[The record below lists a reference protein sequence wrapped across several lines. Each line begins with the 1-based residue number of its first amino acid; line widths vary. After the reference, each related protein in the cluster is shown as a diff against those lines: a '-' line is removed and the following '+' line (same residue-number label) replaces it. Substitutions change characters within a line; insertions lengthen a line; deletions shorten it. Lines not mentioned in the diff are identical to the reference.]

1 MPQLEIIARCRTFA
15 TLVFPAL
22 ACAALAPAAMAEAPL
37 RSLERTG
44 FPEPFALACSWDPLT
59 VRETYSGI
67 AVIARANGT
76 TMVLGP
82 SLEIGRD
89 PRRGHIEQSFGE
101 DPYLVGEMGL
111 AAIEG
116 LQGAGK
122 PHGLAAGKVFA
133 AITGFAGPGLPAD
146 GVGPTPVAE
155 RELRELYFP
164 PFEQVLRRTSVGAI
178 VPSRNEID
186 GVPSHANAWLLKDIL
201 RGEWKY
207 GGTVIAS
214 REGIADLYSV
224 YHVAVD
230 AVGALSLARD
240 AGADAGP
247 TDVAAFVPSNDAP
260 SRALALK
267 AAQRSITL
275 LANDGELPLSLPAA
289 GRTPMKIALVELGTV
304 TPMQEELRARIR
316 DRATVVTPGQADHIV
331 VAVGEIDAAAQRES
345 VTSLAAFNKPIILV
359 FTAMRPFADPDV
371 VARAKAVLGA
381 WGLGDAGPKAIV
393 SVLFGDVNPGGKLA
407 ATIARDAGQ
416 LPLFY
421 NAKPS
426 SRRGYLFDS
435 SDPLYTFGWGL
446 SYSSFELGPPLLS
459 SNSVGPDGSVT
470 VSVEV
475 RNHSKRAGDE
485 TIQLYVHGNVSPTT
499 RPVKELKGF
508 QRVSLKPGEK
518 RTVRFTLEGQ
528 GLAIWDMDMH
538 RLVVP
543 GEYEVMTGPN
553 SVALK
558 SVTLRVRK
566 GAGK

>member
-1 MPQLEIIARCRTFA
+1 MIARCRALATFVLQCLAFA
-15 TLVFPAL
+15 TI
-22 ACAALAPAAMAEAPL
+22 APAVMAEAPL
-37 RSLERTG
+37 RSLENAG
-44 FPEPFALACSWDPLT
+44 FPEPFALACSWDTAT
-59 VRETYSGI
+59 VRDAYSSL
-67 AVIARANGT
+67 AAMARASGT

-89 PRRGHIEQSFGE
+89 PRRGRVEQSFGE

-122 PHGLAAGKVFA
+122 PHTLAPGKVFA
-133 AITGFAGPGLPAD
+133 AVTEFAGPGLPAD
-146 GVGPTPVAE
+146 GVGPTPVSE
-155 RELRELYFP
+155 RELREVYFP

-186 GVPSHANAWLLKDIL
+186 GVPSHANTWLLKDVL

-214 REGIADLYSV
+214 HEGIADLHAI
-224 YHVAVD
+224 YHVAADEVN
-230 AVGALSLARD
+230 AVALARA
-240 AGADAGP
+240 AGVDTGP
-247 TDVAAFVPSNDAP
+247 RDVAPFVASGSVA
-260 SRALALK
+260 SQASALK
-267 AAQRSITL
+267 AAQRAITL
-275 LANDGELPLSLPAA
+275 LANDNVLPLSLPSA
-289 GRTPMKIALVELGTV
+289 GRTPLKLALVELGSV
-304 TPMQEELRARIR
+304 TPMLDELHARVR
-316 DRATVVTPGQADHIV
+316 DRATIVTPGQADYIV
-331 VAVGEIDAAAQRES
+331 VSIGDVDSAKQRES
-345 VTSLAAFNKPIILV
+345 VAALAALDKPIIAVL
-359 FTAMRPFADPDV
+359 TSIRPSADPEV

-393 SVLFGDVNPGGKLA
+393 SILFGDANPGGKLA

-426 SRRGYLFDS
+426 SRRGYLFDTS
-435 SDPLYTFGWGL
+435 EPLYAFGWGL

-459 SNSVGPDGSVT
+459 AATVGPDGSIK

-485 TIQLYVHGNVSPTT
+485 TIQLYVHGKVSPTT

-518 RTVRFTLEGQ
+518 RTVRFTLEAQ
-528 GLAIWDMDMH
+528 SLAIWDMDMH
-538 RLVVP
+538 RIVEP

-558 SVTLRVRK
+558 TVTLRVHK